1 MGSLTYV
8 GNGPN
13 LMVKEIAEHRG
24 IRMPNFLLYTAI
36 ATVVMIPPLV
46 VASYLLPAGS

>member
-13 LMVKEIAEHRG
+13 LLVKEIAEHRG
-24 IRMPNFLLYTAI
+24 IPMPSFFAYTGMA
-36 ATVVMIPPLV
+36 VVVLGPILV
-46 VASYLLPAGS
+46 VVTLLFLRG